1 MICGVFRIMSNIYDS
16 YFFETSRQLKP
27 VDYLR
32 RKTSLLLPSML
43 LGADFQKALP
53 GWKRCLWL
61 GDGKN
66 LRKPS
71 AWGKTRV
78 KMTSFNCL
86 TRKCIS
92 Q

>member
-43 LGADFQKALP
+43 LGADFQKGLP
-53 GWKRCLWL
+53 GW
-61 GDGKN
+61 N
-66 LRKPS
+66 E
-71 AWGKTRV
+71 
-78 KMTSFNCL
+78 
-86 TRKCIS
+86 
-92 Q
+92 